1 MRPPRA
7 RLLVGALPGGGE
19 TAALSPEEAAHA
31 RARRVRPGDLVTLVD
46 GSGREARAVI
56 VTLAKEGGEAAV
68 EAILETED
76 ARLPIALFVA
86 GLRPERLAWIAEKAT
101 ELGASWLTIV
111 ETARTQSF
119 RASGKTA
126 ERLERIVREAAKQC
140 EAARWPEIRGPISFD
155 AALSDDRSRAR
166 FLLDSSG
173 ESFPDELASGS
184 VALLVGPEGGWN
196 TRERQ
201 AARAS
206 GWKLI
211 ALPAGKLRAETA
223 AIAAL
228 VLARAALD
236 RGRR

>member
-7 RLLVGALPGGGE
+7 RLLVGALSGGGE

-31 RARRVRPGDLVTLVD
+31 RARRVRPGDRVTLVD

-56 VTLAKEGGEAAV
+56 LTLARDGGEAAI
-68 EAILETED
+68 EAVLETD
-76 ARLPIALFVA
+76 DTRLPIALSVA
-86 GLRPERLAWIAEKAT
+86 GLRPQRLAWIAEKAT
-101 ELGASWLTIV
+101 ELGASRLTIV
-111 ETARTQSF
+111 ATARTQSF

-140 EAARWPEIRGPISFD
+140 ESARWPEICGPISFD

-173 ESFPDELASGS
+173 ESFPGELAPES

-228 VLARAALD
+228 VLARAALE
-236 RGRR
+236 RGTR